1 MVGGINPEVVSK
13 HANAIMK
20 RFDQQ
25 YERQLV
31 LAHMWMAQLLRRHTP
46 SASLIKIISLGRD
59 GMANQ
64 TQKLIYISDKAL
76 ISKTALALW

>member
-31 LAHMWMAQLLRRHTP
+31 LAHMDGATLAQHSTP
-46 SASLIKIISLGRD
+46 SLIKIISLGRD
-59 GMANQ
+59 GKSDSE
-64 TQKLIYISDKAL
+64 TDIYIG
-76 ISKTALALW
+76 